1 MLKTNKPSQGLLKE
15 IGVLKE
21 QVKRANELE
30 DRLQK
35 LSEASFE
42 GIFLH
47 DQGKII
53 DVNDSLCSL
62 FGYTREEL
70 LKMSAFDLAFPQD
83 RDFVKSQVAKKAEVP
98 YEARGLRKNG
108 TVFFGELRAKEFL
121 YKEKTARVVSVRD
134 ITEKKTAEK
143 LLGQA
148 KEDYEKLIKFSPD
161 GILILDK
168 KGKILFVNLR
178 TMQLLGIQHPI
189 EIIGTSSFDYIASQ
203 YHKSIKQLFLG
214 LLAGQETPFMKIK
227 IKRSTGT
234 HIEVDYKS
242 VIIDYRGEK
251 AALVVWH
258 ELAIKELL
266 EIERIR
272 SKSAEDANN
281 RLKEEIQVRK
291 KVEAQLLKS
300 QEEYRLQSA
309 KLNSIIEASSH
320 IVWTVD
326 KNMALTSFNKN
337 FSDLMQMCCGERPT
351 LKLKMNRKSHKSK
364 NMVDTLRTSQ
374 KYANVF
380 NGTSEH
386 FETHIGD
393 ANGKTVWFEIYL
405 NPIIDSAGKVKE
417 ISGIGHD
424 ITIKKEAEEKIKQ
437 SLSEKDVLLKEV
449 HHRVKNN
456 LQVISSILNLQSSY
470 TSDKKVID
478 LLKESQNR
486 IKTMSFIHESLYQAK
501 NFSTVNFGEYIHQL
515 TSNLFLSYGPQGNKV
530 ALKRKIKN
538 VVLNLDLAIP
548 CGLIVNELVSNAL
561 KYAFVDNKSGE
572 LTISLDEDKKK
583 GIKICVS
590 DNGSGLSKKINFRNT
605 KTLGLQL
612 VIVLVNQ
619 LKGKIQLD
627 NKKGAKFTITFNR
640 Q

>member
-1 MLKTNKPSQGLLKE
+1 MLKTNRPPQNLLEE

-62 FGYTREEL
+62 FGYTRDEL
-70 LKMSAFDLAFPQD
+70 LKMSAFDLAIPQD
-83 RDFVKSQVAKKAEVP
+83 RDFVKSQVAKKTEVP
-98 YEARGLRKNG
+98 YEARGLKKNG

-121 YKEKTARVVSVRD
+121 YKGKTARVVSVGD
-134 ITEKKTAEK
+134 ITEKKTAER

-178 TMQLLGIQHPI
+178 TIQLLEVRHPI
-189 EIIGTSSFDYIASQ
+189 EVIGTSSFDYIESQ
-203 YHKSIKQLFLG
+203 YHKPIKQRFLS
-214 LLAGQETPFMKIK
+214 LLAGEETPFVKIK
-227 IKRSTGT
+227 IKRSSGT
-234 HIEVDYKS
+234 SVEVDYKS
-242 VIIDYRGEK
+242 VIIDYQGEK
-251 AALVVWH
+251 ATLVVWH

-309 KLNSIIEASSH
+309 KLNAIIEASSH
-320 IVWTVD
+320 IVWTVN
-326 KNMALTSFNKN
+326 KNMELTSFNKN
-337 FSDLMQMCCGERPT
+337 FSDLMQMCCGERPS
-351 LKLKMNRKSHKSK
+351 LKLKMNKKPHKSK
-364 NMVDTLRTSQ
+364 SMVDTLRTSQ
-374 KYANVF
+374 KYTNVF
-380 NGTSEH
+380 EGSSEH
-386 FETHIGD
+386 FETHIDDVKGR
-393 ANGKTVWFEIYL
+393 TLWFEIYL
-405 NPIIDSAGKVKE
+405 NPIIDSTGKVKE

-470 TSDKKVID
+470 TSDKKVIN

-515 TSNLFLSYGPQGNKV
+515 TGNLFLSYGIQGNKV

-561 KYAFVDNKSGE
+561 KYAFVGNESGE
-572 LTISLDEDKKK
+572 LVISLDEDKKK
-583 GIKICVS
+583 SIKICVS
-590 DNGSGLSKKINFRNT
+590 DNGLGLSKKINFRNT

-619 LKGKIQLD
+619 LKGKIRLD